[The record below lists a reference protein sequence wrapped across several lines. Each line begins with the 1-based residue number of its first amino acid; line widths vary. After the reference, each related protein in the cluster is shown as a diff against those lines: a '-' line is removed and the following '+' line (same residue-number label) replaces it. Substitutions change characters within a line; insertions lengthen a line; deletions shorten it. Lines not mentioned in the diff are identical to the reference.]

1 MIVLLLAAL
10 APQET
15 LEPAR
20 HPWMAWKPG
29 AAARYNVVLELGAA
43 RQEGGVAYTLA
54 EVGLRGCSL
63 KVVATQLD
71 KRITSDQTE
80 DLPVREKTEAV
91 AVGDQSFSCGVW
103 KARGLRGGLVSET
116 RLWLRPE
123 GGAPLR
129 MTSKIDGQEDL
140 ALAAVA
146 LEDVVKAAGREL
158 RCARLEGRDVLKNH
172 VVRAWFS
179 PDIPGG
185 LVKMVTTAKVNGQAL
200 TSTLELVDVV
210 EKR

>member
-1 MIVLLLAAL
+1 MTFLLLAAL
-10 APQET
+10 QET
-15 LEPAR
+15 LDPAR

-29 AAARYNVVLELGAA
+29 AAARYTVVLELGGA
-43 RQEGGVAYTLA
+43 RQEGGIAYTLA
-54 EVGLRGCSL
+54 EVGLRGCAL

-71 KRITSDQTE
+71 KRIASDQQE

-91 AVGDQSFSCGVW
+91 AVGDQSLSCGVG
-103 KARGLRGGLVSET
+103 KAVGRRGGLACET
-116 RLWLRPE
+116 RVWLRPD

-140 ALAAVA
+140 ALVA
-146 LEDVVKAAGREL
+146 IALKDVVKAAGREL
-158 RCARLEGRDVLKNH
+158 RCVRLEGRDALKNH
-172 VVRAWFS
+172 VVQAWFS
-179 PDIPGG
+179 PDVPGG

-210 EKR
+210 GKK

>member
-1 MIVLLLAAL
+1 MLFLTVLLA
-10 APQET
+10 QEV
-15 LEPAR
+15 LDPAR

-29 AAARYNVVLELGAA
+29 AAARYTVVLELGGV
-43 RQEGGVAYTLA
+43 RQEGGIAYTLA
-54 EVGLRGCSL
+54 EVGLRGCAL

-71 KRITSDQTE
+71 KRISSDQSE

-91 AVGDQSFSCGVW
+91 VVGDQSLACGVW
-103 KARGLRGGLVSET
+103 KGSGLRGGLPCET
-116 RLWLRPE
+116 RVWLRPD

-140 ALAAVA
+140 ALVAVA

-158 RCARLEGRDVLKNH
+158 RCVRLEGRDLLKNT
-172 VVRAWFS
+172 VVQAWFS
-179 PDIPGG
+179 PDVPGG

-200 TSTLELVDVV
+200 TSTLELSAVV
-210 EKR
+210 EKK

>member
-29 AAARYNVVLELGAA
+29 AAARYTIVLELGPA
-43 RQEGGVAYTLA
+43 RQIGAVSYTLA
-54 EVGLRGCSL
+54 ETDARGCLL
-63 KVVATQLD
+63 KVIATQLD
-71 KRITSDQTE
+71 KHISSEQRE
-80 DLPVREKTEAV
+80 NLPVLEKTEAV
-91 AVGDQSFSCGVW
+91 AVGGQSYSCGVW
-103 KARGLRGGLVSET
+103 KAGGLRGGLASET

-140 ALAAVA
+140 ALVAVA

-158 RCARLEGRDVLKNH
+158 RCARLEGRDALKNH
-172 VVRAWFS
+172 VVQAWFS

-200 TSTLELVDVV
+200 TSTLELGDVV